1 MEHSRI
7 NRGRK
12 SLEQAVN
19 LQKLPVIQ
27 VMTMTM
33 AMMMT
38 MTLTMT
44 VQEELSVG
52 KKWNTNGDKDDQSG
66 GAPAASTVRGSINSD
81 LADPMSSRVQG
92 PIIKS
97 LDQLQTSSSIKSL
110 DLGSTDSS
118 WMDAAGTITDSEEE
132 DDISKE
138 VCAIKQDMA
147 ENYDVPG
154 EERVE
159 EE

>member
-33 AMMMT
+33 MMT

-52 KKWNTNGDKDDQSG
+52 KKWNTNGDKDDQSAG
-66 GAPAASTVRGSINSD
+66 GPPASRVRGSINSD
-81 LADPMSSRVQG
+81 LRDSMSSIQG
-92 PIIKS
+92 PI
-97 LDQLQTSSSIKSL
+97 IKSL

-118 WMDAAGTITDSEEE
+118 WMDAAGTMTDSEEE
-132 DDISKE
+132 EDLTKE
-138 VCAIKQDMA
+138 VGA
-147 ENYDVPG
+147 V
-154 EERVE
+154 VE
-159 EE
+159 GD

>member
-52 KKWNTNGDKDDQSG
+52 KKWNTNGDKDDQSAG
-66 GAPAASTVRGSINSD
+66 EPPASDVQGSINSD
-81 LADPMSSRVQG
+81 LRDSMSSIEG
-92 PIIKS
+92 PIV
-97 LDQLQTSSSIKSL
+97 KSL

-118 WMDAAGTITDSEEE
+118 WMDAAGTMTDSEEE
-132 DDISKE
+132 EDLRNE
-138 VCAIKQDMA
+138 V
-147 ENYDVPG
+147 EG
-154 EERVE
+154 EFFW
-159 EE
+159 